1 MNYHWNYKETSKDVV
16 ENIKSKFNLPKPIA
30 VIMAQRG
37 IKNKKN
43 FNQYCDI
50 NINSLHDPFLML
62 NMKKSVEFI
71 KTIIEIN
78 SKFMHFLMVRKRK
91 IMFGRNLWLV
101 FLKNFMKFMKSQM
114 KKL

>member
-1 MNYHWNYKETSKDVV
+1 MNYQWNYKETSKDVV

-71 KTIIEIN
+71 KTIIEKKETIVILGDFDVDGITAT
-78 SKFMHFLMVRKRK
+78 SILLGIDIFFFS
-91 IMFGRNLWLV
+91 IFV
-101 FLKNFMKFMKSQM
+101 FLYIG
-114 KKL
+114 